1 MGPNQIDVNN
11 LNLTSNNG
19 NVELV
24 NQQVNVAQNMNVKAD
39 DFIVRAGKSTF
50 ESENSSRSSGAGV
63 SFNPLA
69 PITPANFTPSVN
81 YSQSNGNMEG
91 TTYNNSHVTVGGNT
105 TINTTGDMILS
116 GADLVT
122 NTIDGNIGGQLVI
135 ESLQD
140 TVTGSNSGFGAIL
153 FSILIR
159 YFEKSA
165 QKCYYIRNNG
175 MHKSNDF
182 LK

>member
-1 MGPNQIDVNN
+1 
-11 LNLTSNNG
+11 
-19 NVELV
+19 
-24 NQQVNVAQNMNVKAD
+24 
-39 DFIVRAGKSTF
+39 
-50 ESENSSRSSGAGV
+50 
-63 SFNPLA
+63 
-69 PITPANFTPSVN
+69 
-81 YSQSNGNMEG
+81 
-91 TTYNNSHVTVGGNT
+91 
-105 TINTTGDMILS
+105 MILS